1 MKWPIL
7 PNPTDRHPTLHRAL
21 TASQTWRS
29 VRRPPIPSL
38 FSFPAILTDYG
49 IVASFVGT
57 TYYLVGVGSI
67 KIIISQSMAE
77 TQPSLYFEEY
87 FFDIAIPNNPQI
99 TRTKNKLPKTSN
111 SSSFGGT
118 LIFGHMCRIGWRSDE
133 GRRVMRLMIGWRWDG
148 KSYAWR

>member
-1 MKWPIL
+1 MMKWPIL
-7 PNPTDRHPTLHRAL
+7 PNPTDRHPTSHRAL

-29 VRRPPIPSL
+29 VRRPPITSL
-38 FSFPAILTDYG
+38 LSFPAILTDYG
-49 IVASFVGT
+49 IVATFVGT

-77 TQPSLYFEEY
+77 TQPSLYLRI

-111 SSSFGGT
+111 LSSFGGT

-133 GRRVMRLMIGWRWDG
+133 GRVMRLMIG
-148 KSYAWR
+148 